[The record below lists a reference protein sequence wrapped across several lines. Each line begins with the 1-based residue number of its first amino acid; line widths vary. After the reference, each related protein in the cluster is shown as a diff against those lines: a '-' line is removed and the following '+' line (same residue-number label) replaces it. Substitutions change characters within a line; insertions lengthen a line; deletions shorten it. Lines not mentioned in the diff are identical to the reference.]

1 MKKISVLPIL
11 LLLLFLPALS
21 EERSARPVWGAEG
34 KLINDTPGNT
44 LQQNPQMVQ
53 LDSGDYVVV
62 FEDARNGSTDIYAQ
76 RVDAAGKLLWGKLG
90 QPVCT
95 APRDQLSPRILLD
108 QGGGVIVAWQDDR
121 NGNFDVY
128 AQRLDAAG
136 NPLWS
141 ADGLPLSSA
150 PGGQI
155 NPEIV
160 TDGSGGAIVLW
171 QDYRSGAEDLYAQR
185 VDAEGR
191 ILWMV
196 DGVPVC
202 NEPSTQW
209 RARMIS
215 DGAGGAIVAWMDRR
229 AGQADL
235 YAQKLDGY
243 GRRLWKTEGV
253 PVAASPADQ
262 DNPVLV
268 SDGYQGALI
277 TWKEAEGLYLQRIG
291 PDGNTIFTAPGII
304 AAADAAGASH
314 PQIAGDG
321 MGGALLA
328 WSDPKAGDADIYLQY
343 INAAGQIQWGENGRI
358 LIALR
363 GPQENPKIS
372 GSGPWA
378 VVWEDGRDQTTQGK
392 QLYAQRI
399 GKDGYYYWTVTGV
412 LVSDKGV
419 NPQGADLAI
428 DRQGEVVVF
437 YQDRKKGNFDIY
449 AQKVLA
455 DARLAWGK
463 FGIVV
468 CNASGSVRQQ
478 EVRVAGD
485 GKSGYLFAFED
496 YRNGFS
502 NIYLQRVNE
511 RGELLW
517 NRAGVAAAAGPY
529 NQRNP
534 QIIADGSGG
543 AIVAF
548 EDYRDPM
555 GSKIYAQRIN
565 FAGQA
570 VWEAGGIGLTPASR
584 NSEQSQVQI
593 VPDGAGGAVCVFLDL
608 RNPLNYMDIYSQR
621 LNGSGQL
628 LWGKGGSKVT
638 AGNGNQDEVK
648 LAENLVAVWTDYRNG
663 DQNSDIFAQ
672 KLDLNGKAL
681 WAEDGI
687 PVCEAPDS
695 QKSPALKSNGGE
707 GAIIVWTDRGGGSYD
722 IYVQRLDGYGRPLW
736 LKDGIP
742 IEQSARTQ
750 QNPRLA
756 LSAPD
761 RAVIVWEDFRF
772 GNWDIFAQQVEGNGK
787 MIWGETGV
795 LVSGAENTQYAPAIS
810 QLGRHSI
817 VAWEDY
823 RSGQNYSIYIQILG
837 PGGEKI
843 GEEQLIFAG
852 RFGARQP
859 QLASARSNEFL
870 AVWEDSRGGGC
881 GIYAQKFTLLH

>member
-1 MKKISVLPIL
+1 MKKIFGLLIL
-11 LLLLFLPALS
+11 FFLLFLPALS
-21 EERSARPVWGAEG
+21 EERSPHPAWGAEG

-44 LQQNPQMVQ
+44 LQQNPQMVR
-53 LDSGDYVVV
+53 LDSGDHIVV

-76 RVDAAGKLLWGKLG
+76 RVDGDGKLLWGKLG

-108 QGGGVIVAWQDDR
+108 QAGGAIVAWQDDR
-121 NGNFDVY
+121 NGNFDIY

-141 ADGLPLSSA
+141 ADGVALCSA
-150 PGGQI
+150 PGGQLY
-155 NPEIV
+155 PEIV

-185 VDAEGR
+185 LDREGQ
-191 ILWMV
+191 ILWAA

-202 NEPSTQW
+202 NELSTKWQ
-209 RARMIS
+209 AQMIN
-215 DGAGGAIVAWMDRR
+215 DGVGGMIVVWMDRR
-229 AGQADL
+229 AGNADL
-235 YAQKLDGY
+235 YAQRLDGY

-253 PVAASPADQ
+253 PVAASQADQ
-262 DNPVLV
+262 DNPALV
-268 SDGYQGALI
+268 SDGYQGALL
-277 TWKEAEGLYLQRIG
+277 TWKEAEGIYLQRIG
-291 PDGNTIFTAPGII
+291 SDGKTIFAAPGIL
-304 AAADAAGASH
+304 AAKDAANASH
-314 PQIAGDG
+314 PKIAGDG
-321 MGGALLA
+321 AGGALLA
-328 WSDPKAGDADIYLQY
+328 WSDPRAGDADIYLQFV
-343 INAAGQIQWGENGRI
+343 NAAGQIQWGENGRI

-399 GKDGYYYWTVTGV
+399 GRDGYYYWTVTGV
-412 LVSDKGV
+412 LVSDKGTS
-419 NPQGADLAI
+419 PQGADLTI
-428 DRQGEVVVF
+428 DRQGEVMVC

-455 DARLAWGK
+455 DSKLAWGK

-468 CNASGSVRQQ
+468 SNAVGSVVQQ

-485 GKSGYLFAFED
+485 SKGGYLFAFED

-517 NRAGVAAAAGPY
+517 NRAAVAAASGPY
-529 NQRNP
+529 NQRDP
-534 QIIADGSGG
+534 QIVADGSGG
-543 AIVAF
+543 AIVMF
-548 EDYRDPM
+548 EDSRDPI

-565 FAGQA
+565 FAGQL
-570 VWEAGGIGLTPASR
+570 VWEAGGILLTPGSR
-584 NSEQSQVQI
+584 NSEQSQPQV

-608 RNPLNYMDIYSQR
+608 RNPLNYVDIYGQR
-621 LNGSGQL
+621 VNGSGKL

-648 LAENLVAVWTDYRNG
+648 LAENLVVVWTDYRNG
-663 DQNSDIFAQ
+663 DKNSDIFAQ
-672 KLDLNGKAL
+672 KLDLNGKTL
-681 WAEDGI
+681 WVEDGV

-722 IYVQRLDGYGRPLW
+722 IYAQRLDNSGRPLW

-756 LSAPD
+756 LSTND
-761 RAVIVWEDFRF
+761 RAVMVWEDFRF
-772 GNWDIFAQQVEGNGK
+772 GNWDIFAQQIEGNGK
-787 MIWGETGV
+787 LSWGEGGIM
-795 LVSGAENTQYAPAIS
+795 VSEAENTQYAPALLQLS
-810 QLGRHSI
+810 QYTI

-823 RSGQNYSIYIQILG
+823 RNGQNYSIYLQILG
-837 PGGEKI
+837 PWGEKV
-843 GEEQLIFAG
+843 GEGQLVWAS
-852 RFGARQP
+852 RLGARQP
-859 QLASARSNEFL
+859 QLASVKSNEFL
-870 AVWEDSRGGGC
+870 VSWEDRRGGGC
-881 GIYAQKFTLLH
+881 SIYAQKFIF

>member
-1 MKKISVLPIL
+1 MRKISGFLIL
-11 LLLLFLPALS
+11 FFLFNLPALS
-21 EERSARPVWGAEG
+21 EERSARPVWGVEG

-53 LDSGDYVVV
+53 LPSGDHIVV
-62 FEDARNGSTDIYAQ
+62 FEDARNGYTDIYAQ
-76 RVDAAGKLLWGKLG
+76 RVDGDGNLLWGKLG

-95 APRDQLSPRILLD
+95 APRDQLSPQISLD
-108 QGGGVIVAWQDDR
+108 KEGGIIVAWQDDR
-121 NGNFDVY
+121 NGNFDIY

-141 ADGLPLSSA
+141 AEGVPLCSA
-150 PGGQI
+150 QNGQI
-155 NPEIV
+155 YPEIV
-160 TDGSGGAIVLW
+160 TDGGGGAIVLW

-185 VDAEGR
+185 IDAEGR
-191 ILWMV
+191 ILWAA
-196 DGVPVC
+196 DGAPVC

-209 RARMIS
+209 QARMIS
-215 DGAGGAIVAWMDRR
+215 DGVGGAIVGWMDRR
-229 AGQADL
+229 AGNADL
-235 YAQKLDGY
+235 YAQRLDSY

-253 PVAASPADQ
+253 PVAASETDQ
-262 DNPVLV
+262 DNPAMV
-268 SDGYQGALI
+268 SDGYQGALL
-277 TWKEAEGLYLQRIG
+277 TWKEARGIYLQRIG
-291 PDGNTIFTAPGII
+291 SDGKTIFAAPGIL
-304 AAADAAGASH
+304 AAKDAGNASH
-314 PQIAGDG
+314 PKIAGDG
-321 MGGALLA
+321 AGGALLT
-328 WSDPKAGDADIYLQY
+328 WSDPKAGDADIYLQFV
-343 INAAGQIQWGENGRI
+343 NAAGQIQWGENGRI
-358 LIALR
+358 LVALR
-363 GPQENPKIS
+363 GPQENPRIS

-412 LVSDKGV
+412 LVSDKGT
-419 NPQGADLAI
+419 NPQGADLVI
-428 DRQGEVVVF
+428 GRQGEVMVC

-455 DARLAWGK
+455 DSRLAWGK

-468 CNASGSVRQQ
+468 CNASGSVVQQ

-485 GKSGYLFAFED
+485 GKGGYLFAFED

-543 AIVAF
+543 AIVVF

-555 GSKIYAQRIN
+555 GSKIYAQRID
-565 FAGQA
+565 FAGQR
-570 VWEAGGIGLTPASR
+570 VWEISGLLLTPGSR
-584 NSEQSQVQI
+584 NSEQSQAQI
-593 VPDGAGGAVCVFLDL
+593 VPDQKGGAVCVFLDL
-608 RNPLNYMDIYSQR
+608 RNPLNYLDIYGQR
-621 LNGSGQL
+621 LDGSGKL
-628 LWGKGGSKVT
+628 LWGKGGSQVT

-648 LAENLVAVWTDYRNG
+648 LAENLVVAWTDYRNG
-663 DQNSDIFAQ
+663 DKNSDIFAQ
-672 KLDLNGKAL
+672 KLDLNGKTL
-681 WAEDGI
+681 WAEDGV

-722 IYVQRLDGYGRPLW
+722 IYAQRLDGYGRPLW

-756 LSAPD
+756 LSATD

-787 MIWGETGV
+787 MTWGETGV
-795 LVSGAENTQYAPAIS
+795 LVSGAENTQYAPAIL
-810 QLGRHSI
+810 QLGQHSI

-843 GEEQLIFAG
+843 GEEQLIFAS

-870 AVWEDSRGGGC
+870 AAWEDSRGGGC
-881 GIYAQKFTLLH
+881 GIYAQKFIF